1 MQKYGT
7 HNSSPNAM
15 VVIGLTGSIGSG
27 KSEVA
32 RILRQEGVPVL
43 SSDTIAHTI
52 VDEDPD
58 VRSLLRQ
65 RFGEKVVP
73 PDAPTDRH
81 ALAQILFGPTEQ
93 HDEDRRYV
101 ERIVHPRV
109 LEQIA
114 RQLDELDQQGVPLA
128 VVESALIYD
137 AGIED
142 LFDYIV
148 VVTAPASLR
157 RERVRARNSN
167 DDFTYR
173 QRAQLP
179 EVELRERADFVVD
192 NSGTLDDLRQATL
205 TLLGILRHL
214 PPRPA
219 EFPPATFDEQAAG

>member
-1 MQKYGT
+1 
-7 HNSSPNAM
+7 M

-73 PDAPTDRH
+73 PDAPIDRH

-101 ERIVHPRV
+101 ERLVHPRV

-114 RQLDELDQQGVPLA
+114 RHLDELEQQQVPLA
-128 VVESALIYD
+128 VVESALIYE

-142 LFDYIV
+142 LFDYII
-148 VVTAPASLR
+148 VVTAPEALR
-157 RERVRARNSN
+157 RARVRSRGGS
-167 DDFTYR
+167 DEDFANR
-173 QRAQLP
+173 QHAQLP
-179 EVELRERADFVVD
+179 EEELRARADFVIE
-192 NSGTLDDLRQATL
+192 NAGTLDELQQATQ
-205 TLLGILRHL
+205 TLRGILQHL
-214 PPRPA
+214 PPRPV
-219 EFPPATFDEQAAG
+219 ELPPSAADGEVVG